1 MPDAKRRRAKSY
13 RLGDSMETIKK
24 KKKKDVGAIVF
35 IVTMLII
42 PIVAFLFFYVY
53 INFNS
58 ILMAFQE
65 PLFDG
70 RGGFRWG
77 FGNFEKF
84 FKKFAAVGTE
94 ENMGLYLRNTIIYFC
109 QDMFIMLPLSLI
121 ICYFM
126 YKKIAGYQ
134 AFRTIIYLPVIMTA
148 PIMASLYKL
157 TLDWGIVR
165 VIGEGFGLNLPD
177 SFIMNEDHA
186 LGTVLFYMLYT
197 GIGGRFVLLGGA
209 MNTIDPSIIDA
220 GKIDGAGPY
229 RELVSII
236 IPCIWPTLATLILLS
251 STGIFTASGPLLLF
265 DQGTC
270 GTMSISY
277 YIYDVVQG
285 GGDNTSVELAAAVGV
300 TFTILALPIVMLV
313 KKITKV
319 AEE

>member
-1 MPDAKRRRAKSY
+1 MSDAKLRRTKAC
-13 RLGDSMETIKK
+13 RLGDGMEAIKI

-35 IVTMLII
+35 IVTMLAI

-77 FGNFEKF
+77 FGNFEQF
-84 FKKFAAVGTE
+84 FRKFAVVGTE
-94 ENMGLYLRNTIIYFC
+94 ENMGLFLRNTFIYFF

-157 TLDWGIVR
+157 TLDWGMVR
-165 VIGEGFGLNLPD
+165 VIGERLGVNLPD
-177 SFIMNEDHA
+177 SFIMNNNYA

-209 MNTIDPSIIDA
+209 MNTIDPSVIDA

-319 AEE
+319 TEE

>member
-1 MPDAKRRRAKSY
+1 
-13 RLGDSMETIKK
+13 METIKR

-35 IVTMLII
+35 IVTMLAI

-53 INFNS
+53 INVNS

-84 FKKFAAVGTE
+84 FMKFAAVGTE

-165 VIGEGFGLNLPD
+165 VIGERFSLNLPD

-285 GGDNTSVELAAAVGV
+285 GGDNTSVELAASVGV
-300 TFTILALPIVMLV
+300 TFTVLALPIVMLV

>member
-1 MPDAKRRRAKSY
+1 
-13 RLGDSMETIKK
+13 METIKR

-42 PIVAFLFFYVY
+42 PILAFLFFYVY

-65 PLFDG
+65 PTYG
-70 RGGFRWG
+70 EGYKWG
-77 FGNFEKF
+77 FGNFVRF
-84 FKKFAAVGTE
+84 FNKFAVSGTQ
-94 ENMGLYLRNTIIYFC
+94 ENMGLYLRNTFIYFGL
-109 QDMFIMLPLSLI
+109 DMLVMLPLSLI

-148 PIMASLYKL
+148 PIMAALYKS
-157 TLDWGIVR
+157 TLDFGVVR
-165 VIGEGFGLNLPD
+165 MIGAKFNVTFPG
-177 SFIMNEDHA
+177 SFINNPDYA
-186 LGTVLFYMLYT
+186 LGTVLFYMVYT

-209 MNTIDPSIIDA
+209 MNAIDASIIDA

-236 IPCIWPTLATLILLS
+236 IPCIWPTLSTLILLG
-251 STGIFTASGPLLLF
+251 STGVFTASGPLLLF
-265 DQGTC
+265 DKGAK

-277 YIYDVVQG
+277 YIYNVVTG
-285 GGDNTSVELAAAVGV
+285 GGSDTSIELAAAVGV
-300 TFTILALPIVMLV
+300 TFTILAFPIVMLV
-313 KKITKV
+313 KKLTKIT
-319 AEE
+319 EE

>member
-1 MPDAKRRRAKSY
+1 
-13 RLGDSMETIKK
+13 METIKR

-35 IVTMLII
+35 IVTMLAI
-42 PIVAFLFFYVY
+42 PIMAFLFFYVY
-53 INFNS
+53 INVNS

-84 FKKFAAVGTE
+84 FMKFAAVGTE

-165 VIGEGFGLNLPD
+165 VIGERFALNLPD

-300 TFTILALPIVMLV
+300 TFTVLALPIVMLV

>member
-1 MPDAKRRRAKSY
+1 
-13 RLGDSMETIKK
+13 MEAIKI

-35 IVTMLII
+35 IVTMMAI
-42 PIVAFLFFYVY
+42 PIVSFLFFYVY

-70 RGGFRWG
+70 HGGFRWG
-77 FGNFEKF
+77 FGNFEQFFRKF
-84 FKKFAAVGTE
+84 TVVGTE
-94 ENMGLYLRNTIIYFC
+94 ENMGLFLRNTFIYFC

-157 TLDWGIVR
+157 TLDWGMVR
-165 VIGEGFGLNLPD
+165 VIGARLGINLPA
-177 SFIMNEDHA
+177 SYIMNENYA
-186 LGTVLFYMLYT
+186 LGSVLFYMLYT

-209 MNTIDPSIIDA
+209 MNTIDHSIIDA

-277 YIYDVVQG
+277 YIYDVVRG
-285 GGDNTSVELAAAVGV
+285 GGNNTSVELAAAVGV
-300 TFTILALPIVMLV
+300 IFTILALPIVMLV

-319 AEE
+319 TEE

>member
-1 MPDAKRRRAKSY
+1 
-13 RLGDSMETIKK
+13 METIKR

-35 IVTMLII
+35 IVTMLAI

-157 TLDWGIVR
+157 TLDWGAVR
-165 VIGEGFGLNLPD
+165 VIGERFGLNLPD

-300 TFTILALPIVMLV
+300 TFTVLAIPIVMLV

>member
-1 MPDAKRRRAKSY
+1 
-13 RLGDSMETIKK
+13 METIKR

-35 IVTMLII
+35 IVTMLAI

-53 INFNS
+53 INVNS

-84 FKKFAAVGTE
+84 FMKFAAVGTE
-94 ENMGLYLRNTIIYFC
+94 ENMSLYLRNTIIYFC

-165 VIGEGFGLNLPD
+165 VIGERFSLNLPD

-236 IPCIWPTLATLILLS
+236 IPCIWPTLSTLILLS

-285 GGDNTSVELAAAVGV
+285 GGDNTSVELAAAVGI
-300 TFTILALPIVMLV
+300 TFTVLALPIVMLV